1 MQADLIATLFISVG
15 IVFLLFAIIKT
26 RGLLVLVKGNK
37 FERSWQI
44 HMAMMV
50 FFILAYFIALL
61 KISSSVAP
69 DLSIIIG
76 SILLL
81 GSIFVWLV
89 ENNGYR
95 TIKELYDTSVS
106 KQYVENIVQ
115 SMADSLIVVQL
126 DAESLIT
133 TVNAATLDLLGYS
146 KSDLIGA
153 PVSKI
158 LGDNHELDLGRNRGG
173 EVPIKIQNEETQ
185 YRSKSDDL
193 IPVLFSVSEVHNLN
207 GSLDGF
213 IIVGKDF
220 RKLKEARAALEASET
235 KHRNLSN
242 ELAQSNTLKDLL
254 LDIITHDIKN
264 PVGVIQGMTELLA
277 MDDEEDEKIQLL
289 SDSTER
295 LLQVLNNATTLSKV
309 AMHESLEKQ
318 EINIFELL
326 KSVIRTFQPS
336 FEKAEI
342 EVINEI
348 DNNLSILAHP
358 VIEEVFTNYLS
369 NAAKYAS
376 AGNQLKINHV
386 LENGWNTI
394 NFADNG
400 ETIKAELRDKIFIRS
415 VQLEEGQKRGRGL
428 GLAIVKYIAKSLGGE
443 VGVRPNVPQGNI
455 FYIKL
460 PRD

>member
-1 MQADLIATLFISVG
+1 MKADLIATLLISTG
-15 IVFLLFAIIKT
+15 IVFLLFAILKT
-26 RGLLVLVKGNK
+26 RRLLALIKGNK

-44 HMAMMV
+44 HMALMV

-61 KISSSVAP
+61 KLSGTVAP

-76 SILLL
+76 IILFL

-89 ENNGYR
+89 EVNGYR
-95 TIKELYDTSVS
+95 TIKELFDTAVS
-106 KQYVENIVQ
+106 KEYVENIVQ

-146 KSDLIGA
+146 ESDLIGA
-153 PVSKI
+153 PMSKI
-158 LGDNHELDLGRNRGG
+158 LGENHDLNLGQRQ
-173 EVPIKIQNEETQ
+173 EIVPIKIQNEETQ

-277 MDDEEDEKIQLL
+277 MDDAEDEKIQLL

-309 AMHESLEKQ
+309 AMHESLEKHQ
-318 EINIFELL
+318 LNISELL

-336 FEKAEI
+336 FERAEI
-342 EVINEI
+342 QVVNEI
-348 DNNLSILAHP
+348 DNNLAILAHP
-358 VIEEVFTNYLS
+358 VVEEVFTNYLS
-369 NAAKYAS
+369 NAAKYAT
-376 AGNQLKINHV
+376 AGNQLKIYHAM
-386 LENGWNTI
+386 EDGWNTL

-400 ETIKAELRDKIFIRS
+400 ETIKVELRDKIFVRS

-428 GLAIVKYIAKSLGGE
+428 GLAIVKYIAESLGGE
-443 VGVRPNVPQGNI
+443 VGVRPNDPQGNI

-460 PRD
+460 PLA

>member
-1 MQADLIATLFISVG
+1 MQADLIATLLISTG
-15 IVFLLFAIIKT
+15 IVFLLFAILKT
-26 RGLLVLVKGNK
+26 RRLLALIKGNK

-44 HMAMMV
+44 HLALMV

-61 KISSSVAP
+61 KLSGSVAP

-76 SILLL
+76 IILLL

-89 ENNGYR
+89 EVNGYR
-95 TIKELYDTSVS
+95 TIKELFDTAVS
-106 KQYVENIVQ
+106 KEYVENIVQ

-146 KSDLIGA
+146 ESDLIGA
-153 PVSKI
+153 PMSKI
-158 LGDNHELDLGRNRGG
+158 LGENHDLNLGQRQ
-173 EVPIKIQNEETQ
+173 EIVPIKIQNEETQ

-277 MDDEEDEKIQLL
+277 MDDAEDEKIQLL

-309 AMHESLEKQ
+309 AMHESLEKHQ
-318 EINIFELL
+318 LNISELL

-336 FEKAEI
+336 LEKAGI

-348 DNNLSILAHP
+348 HNDLTILAHP
-358 VIEEVFTNYLS
+358 VVEEVFTNYLS
-369 NAAKYAS
+369 NAAKYAT
-376 AGNQLKINHV
+376 AGNQLKIYHTM
-386 LENGWNTI
+386 EDGWNTL

-400 ETIKAELRDKIFIRS
+400 ETIKVELRDKIFVRS

-428 GLAIVKYIAKSLGGE
+428 GLAIVKYIAASLGGE
-443 VGVRPNVPQGNI
+443 VGVRPNEPQGNI

-460 PRD
+460 PLK

>member
-1 MQADLIATLFISVG
+1 MQADLIATLLISTG
-15 IVFLLFAIIKT
+15 IVFLLFAILKT
-26 RGLLVLVKGNK
+26 RRLLALIKGNK

-44 HMAMMV
+44 HLALMV

-61 KISSSVAP
+61 KLSGSVAP

-76 SILLL
+76 IILLL

-89 ENNGYR
+89 EVNGYR
-95 TIKELYDTSVS
+95 TIKELFDTAVS
-106 KQYVENIVQ
+106 KEYVENIVQ

-146 KSDLIGA
+146 ESDLIGA
-153 PVSKI
+153 PMSKI
-158 LGDNHELDLGRNRGG
+158 LGENHDLNLGQRQ
-173 EVPIKIQNEETQ
+173 EIVPIKIQNEETQ

-277 MDDEEDEKIQLL
+277 MDDAEDEKIQLL

-309 AMHESLEKQ
+309 AMHESLEKHQ
-318 EINIFELL
+318 LNISELL

-336 FEKAEI
+336 LEKAGI

-348 DNNLSILAHP
+348 HNDLTILAHP
-358 VIEEVFTNYLS
+358 VVEEVLTNYLS
-369 NAAKYAS
+369 NAAKYAT
-376 AGNQLKINHV
+376 AGNQLKIYHTM
-386 LENGWNTI
+386 EDGWNTL

-400 ETIKAELRDKIFIRS
+400 ETIKVELRDKIFVRS

-428 GLAIVKYIAKSLGGE
+428 GLAIVKYIAESLGGE
-443 VGVRPNVPQGNI
+443 VGVRPNEPQGNI

-460 PRD
+460 PLK